1 MTGSTVRKPRSPTRT
16 FTSITSPANHAAKV
30 KTVAHGQILLFRNF
44 HRKRQHDA
52 PGKLGIPLV
61 LYGFHSVPERCTVCI
76 SGRRMGR
83 QHDLGVD
90 KLFLLVVEFCFLVVL
105 TEQPFAALVSGPG
118 NSGLTLAALDDCDF
132 EMRTRN
138 RHHPQK
144 QKDRPARLLLM
155 NGLESYS
162 VVLAALERSAMR
174 FGLRREPQ
182 KDSCKAAQGKCSFP
196 WDGIG
201 LAHKRQLRFHRAVCK
216 TAISPERCII
226 APYFIGGSER
236 SAFRERH
243 APSLQEPVRLP
254 VGGMRS
260 SAAPSPDR
268 W

>member
-1 MTGSTVRKPRSPTRT
+1 M
-16 FTSITSPANHAAKV
+16 
-30 KTVAHGQILLFRNF
+30 LLFPIGF
-44 HRKRQHDA
+44 FYACFMVASKR
-52 PGKLGIPLV
+52 I
-61 LYGFHSVPERCTVCI
+61 
-76 SGRRMGR
+76 
-83 QHDLGVD
+83 
-90 KLFLLVVEFCFLVVL
+90 
-105 TEQPFAALVSGPG
+105 AAV
-118 NSGLTLAALDDCDF
+118 
-132 EMRTRN
+132 
-138 RHHPQK
+138 
-144 QKDRPARLLLM
+144 
-155 NGLESYS
+155 
-162 VVLAALERSAMR
+162 
-174 FGLRREPQ
+174 
-182 KDSCKAAQGKCSFP
+182 AAQGKCSFP

>member
-1 MTGSTVRKPRSPTRT
+1 MVILKCGHGIG
-16 FTSITSPANHAAKV
+16 ITS
-30 KTVAHGQILLFRNF
+30 
-44 HRKRQHDA
+44 
-52 PGKLGIPLV
+52 
-61 LYGFHSVPERCTVCI
+61 
-76 SGRRMGR
+76 
-83 QHDLGVD
+83 
-90 KLFLLVVEFCFLVVL
+90 
-105 TEQPFAALVSGPG
+105 
-118 NSGLTLAALDDCDF
+118 
-132 EMRTRN
+132 
-138 RHHPQK
+138 K

-162 VVLAALERSAMR
+162 VVLAALDRSAVR

-226 APYFIGGSER
+226 APYFIGGLER

-243 APSLQEPVRLP
+243 APSLQAPERLQ
-254 VGGMRS
+254 VDGMKF

-268 W
+268 RSILPDRQESFPAFQHECKGDAHALSGSALTSGVQGSSPGAGKSAASVRLWLFHCGGRIGRFWVGSMASRSFTK

>member
-1 MTGSTVRKPRSPTRT
+1 MVILKCGHGIG
-16 FTSITSPANHAAKV
+16 ITP
-30 KTVAHGQILLFRNF
+30 
-44 HRKRQHDA
+44 
-52 PGKLGIPLV
+52 
-61 LYGFHSVPERCTVCI
+61 
-76 SGRRMGR
+76 
-83 QHDLGVD
+83 
-90 KLFLLVVEFCFLVVL
+90 
-105 TEQPFAALVSGPG
+105 
-118 NSGLTLAALDDCDF
+118 
-132 EMRTRN
+132 
-138 RHHPQK
+138 K

-162 VVLAALERSAMR
+162 VVLAALERSAVR

-226 APYFIGGSER
+226 APYFIGGLER

-243 APSLQEPVRLP
+243 APSLQAPERLQ
-254 VGGMRS
+254 VDGMKF

-268 W
+268 RSILPDRQESFPAFQHECKGDAHALSGSALTSGVQGSSPGAGKSAASVRLWLFHCGGRIGRFWVGSMASRSFTK

>member
-1 MTGSTVRKPRSPTRT
+1 MVILKCGHGIG
-16 FTSITSPANHAAKV
+16 ITP
-30 KTVAHGQILLFRNF
+30 
-44 HRKRQHDA
+44 
-52 PGKLGIPLV
+52 
-61 LYGFHSVPERCTVCI
+61 
-76 SGRRMGR
+76 
-83 QHDLGVD
+83 
-90 KLFLLVVEFCFLVVL
+90 
-105 TEQPFAALVSGPG
+105 
-118 NSGLTLAALDDCDF
+118 
-132 EMRTRN
+132 
-138 RHHPQK
+138 K

-162 VVLAALERSAMR
+162 VVLAALERSAVR

-243 APSLQEPVRLP
+243 APSLQVPARLQ
-254 VGGMRS
+254 VDGTRS
-260 SAAPSPDR
+260 SIAPSPDHR
-268 W
+268 SVLPDRPESFPAFRHGYKDDAHVLSGSALTSGVQGSSLGAGKSAAFALLWLFRCGDRLGLFSVGSMASRSYCAH